1 MNRDF
6 LELMMEKTGF
16 PQEAKTELLRCA
28 DSLAAS
34 GQEAALDGAVEFF
47 YENELSLPLTSPLI
61 LDIGERAS
69 VSPYTVWLLFLI
81 EAAVPTREAYAQA
94 GLSEEIFWN
103 TFQDLKYKLLECRE
117 VQGVWGNFV
126 SFWYPIFYTCNIFKL
141 GRLEYEN
148 TTYAWEE
155 PYIKN
160 GYAIKHGDPV
170 KSVHIPSSGEPFEE
184 AARLASYRLAYEF
197 FREELNGG
205 PLVCVCDSWLLY
217 PDYQQILSP
226 SSNILSFQKDFDVIS
241 SRTEEEFHDI
251 WRVFGGDYQRPLSQL
266 PEKTSMQR
274 AFKEYLL
281 QGKKTGEGFGVLIFD
296 GEKICNR

>member
-1 MNRDF
+1 MDRIHPVSY
-6 LELMMEKTGF
+6 TH
-16 PQEAKTELLRCA
+16 
-28 DSLAAS
+28 
-34 GQEAALDGAVEFF
+34 LDV
-47 YENELSLPLTSPLI
+47 YK
-61 LDIGERAS
+61 R
-69 VSPYTVWLLFLI
+69 
-81 EAAVPTREAYAQA
+81 Q
-94 GLSEEIFWN
+94 
-103 TFQDLKYKLLECRE
+103 LKYKLLECRE

-126 SFWYPIFYTCNIFKL
+126 SFWYPIFYTCDIFKL

-170 KSVHIPSSGEPFEE
+170 KSVHIPSSGEPFDE

-251 WRVFGGDYQRPLSQL
+251 WRVSAEITKDRSPSSRKKHLCSA
-266 PEKTSMQR
+266 PSRSTCCR
-274 AFKEYLL
+274 AKRL
-281 QGKKTGEGFGVLIFD
+281 GKASA
-296 GEKICNR
+296 C